1 MRKTISCR
9 VIESVPLNQSEDDLF
24 HARPNKS
31 QKSGFNTR
39 SHSDVPA
46 IMRVYFDPNPSLGRL
61 NILA

>member
-1 MRKTISCR
+1 MRKKISCR
-9 VIESVPLNQSEDDLF
+9 VIESVPLYRSEDNLF

-31 QKSGFNTR
+31 KNSGFNTR

-46 IMRVYFDPNPSLGRL
+46 MMRVYFDPNPSLGRL